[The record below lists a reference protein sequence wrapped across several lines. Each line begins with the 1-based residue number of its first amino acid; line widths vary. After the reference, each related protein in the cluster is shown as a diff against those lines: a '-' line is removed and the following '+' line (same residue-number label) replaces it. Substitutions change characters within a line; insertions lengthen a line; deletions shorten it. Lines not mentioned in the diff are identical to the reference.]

1 MSHPLVLA
9 LPDFTKPFVI
19 ECDALGTS
27 LGAILMQNHMP
38 LAFHSQALKG
48 RSLLLTT
55 YEKELLALVTT
66 VKKRRPY
73 LVGRPFVIK
82 TDQQSLK
89 LLLEQRIGTPTQQ
102 KWFTK
107 LLTLLLLSTRRVRR
121 IRQLMPCLEKK
132 RVLICNQWM
141 VLFNLQRILVHYS
154 PS

>member
-38 LAFHSQALKG
+38 LVFHSQALKG

-89 LLLEQRIGTPTQQ
+89 FLLEQRIGTPTQQ
-102 KWFTK
+102 KWLPNC
-107 LLTLLLLSTRRVRR
+107 LL
-121 IRQLMPCLEKK
+121 
-132 RVLICNQWM
+132 
-141 VLFNLQRILVHYS
+141 FYY
-154 PS
+154 